1 MHAHTRC
8 TCIEWNRSTVLHSSE
23 ATVWDWEKRGS
34 IYSPLFPTSAEH
46 QCGDVAW
53 SVWFQLRTFSS
64 DHGSQ
69 EVEVE
74 EEEKQ
79 NPPRWLNRRPPEGL
93 LDSSYMWSCH
103 GDILRDRLLLTGA
116 ALCAGFSGDQ
126 SLFYEWSVRVKCAE
140 QESCQADV
148 SVTCWGESGCCGC
161 GKVSPGSVRRMTSHT
176 FKVVCPINP
185 QFSLCDFGDYTWL
198 SHLFF

>member
-140 QESCQADV
+140 AGIMS
-148 SVTCWGESGCCGC
+148 SG
-161 GKVSPGSVRRMTSHT
+161 R
-176 FKVVCPINP
+176 
-185 QFSLCDFGDYTWL
+185 L
-198 SHLFF
+198 SHLLRGVWLLWLWQGESRLCAQDDFTHI